1 MGHLLDYQS
10 HDKAARSLTLTGTCS
25 EGKIPSENST
35 CDTQRMTTFSA
46 PSLFAAL
53 RERSSYSLHFPPM
66 ACHWREPALKPWQ
79 NRGPGRIQVQV
90 QQRHNDQ
97 KHQPDHTSISHL
109 LHLLPLTCHAATG
122 AASLLRTID
131 IQPDLDRLPS
141 RHHHISTGRRDDDRL
156 PARRHPEPLTEI
168 NSNDQLITLDFK
180 LDILHRLP

>member
-90 QQRHNDQ
+90 QQRHDDQ
-97 KHQPDHTSISHL
+97 KHQPDHSSISHNASPPTTG
-109 LHLLPLTCHAATG
+109 LPYG
-122 AASLLRTID
+122 D
-131 IQPDLDRLPS
+131 WYDQPVV
-141 RHHHISTGRRDDDRL
+141 DDRHST
-156 PARRHPEPLTEI
+156 PP
-168 NSNDQLITLDFK
+168 
-180 LDILHRLP
+180 